1 MSVSAF
7 CYEESTPLLYLMGAP
22 SQKPLPLHWCS
33 PNAASD
39 WPMLPFANIERRFCA
54 ESWEIRGSSK
64 TFQRLHVGAGDIRI
78 ATWLGKQQES
88 R

>member
-1 MSVSAF
+1 
-7 CYEESTPLLYLMGAP
+7 
-22 SQKPLPLHWCS
+22 
-33 PNAASD
+33 
-39 WPMLPFANIERRFCA
+39 MLPFANIERRFCA